1 MSTKHGQP
9 SHEAAAVVMK
19 KTAGARRVRYVF
31 QTLAL
36 LLAVSAVCVLA
47 IVISDRFPGRL
58 DVTSTRE
65 HQLSERTRQLL
76 QTLSGEY
83 EIVVAANFSTIEPAH
98 ARRTQDVLDNF
109 VRTSPK
115 VRTTI
120 IDVASGDGL
129 TKLDALLARLAD
141 RFKNELSAQTS
152 GLNTTRERAAGV
164 ATDLSSLSQR
174 LLDALPS
181 TPATDKDE
189 PLRRFLRDSAAVC
202 RVSAEEIT
210 KTVDAIASSA
220 NAPSGR
226 AQELSADERIA
237 QVRRP
242 LSDVLSQIGKI
253 GDNLDAVARS
263 GDTAIVPADVRV
275 KSGNAAQLATS
286 IRRNLGEM
294 LAMLDDLPRTPV
306 GPVARLLER
315 TSAAV
320 VIGPPGAARGGVT
333 SIDLSSIYP
342 TRFVPPAGVAAPAS
356 ASATID
362 LRARTEELLAGA
374 IASLAKTDA
383 PIVVFVHGRN
393 VRMAPEFAPVAA
405 VVDRLRLRGIDCA
418 EWAAG
423 LDADPPALATIN
435 PKGDRPIVYV
445 LISMA
450 PGSADDATRFS
461 KLAAGGKLL
470 IDQGKRVLVC
480 AVPSTLPGTGQRDP
494 MVEFLSPLGISVD
507 TGRPLLR
514 QTQGPRVRVVSPDLF
529 ITDPM
534 GEHAISQAVRGL
546 TVYLPWALPVRTST
560 TTPAGVTI
568 TPMLVTDNAGG
579 SIWAEA
585 EFVGFLQ
592 TPAAQ
597 QPLLINPPS
606 PGNALDDSSGPW
618 TLAAGIERTVG
629 STAQRVIVVGCNR
642 WMAGDVIG
650 AEASVEGRTVPAYPG
665 NMELLEASIGWLGG
679 QEGAITRSAQSQ
691 AVARIPPLS
700 NETLTALRWSLIGGL
715 PLLIL
720 LMGAIWRVVR
730 G

>member
-1 MSTKHGQP
+1 MTSTHTQHTREDTSAG
-9 SHEAAAVVMK
+9 MN
-19 KTAGARRVRYVF
+19 KTAFARRLRYVF

-47 IVISDRFPGRL
+47 IVISDRFPHRL
-58 DVTSTRE
+58 DATSTRE
-65 HQLSERTRQLL
+65 HQLSDRTRQLL
-76 QTLSGEY
+76 QSLSGDY
-83 EIVVAANFSTIEPAH
+83 EVVVAANFSTIEPAH
-98 ARRTQDVLDNF
+98 SRRTQDVLDNF
-109 VRTSPK
+109 VRSSPR

-141 RFKNELSAQTS
+141 RFKNELSAQNS
-152 GLNTTRERAAGV
+152 GLTAARDRAVGV
-164 ATDLSSLSQR
+164 ATDLSALSQR

-210 KTVDAIASSA
+210 KALDAITS
-220 NAPSGR
+220 APSPSPAR
-226 AQELSADERIA
+226 AQDLSADERLA
-237 QVRRP
+237 QLRRP
-242 LSDVLSQIGKI
+242 LSDVLAQIGKI
-253 GDNLDAVARS
+253 GDNLEAVARS

-294 LAMLDDLPRTPV
+294 LAMLDDLPRSPV
-306 GPVARLLER
+306 GAVARLLER

-342 TRFVPPAGVAAPAS
+342 TRFVPPSGVSAPAP

-362 LRARTEELLAGA
+362 LRSRTEELLAGA

-405 VVDRLRLRGIDCA
+405 VVDRLRLRGIDSA

-423 LDADPPALATIN
+423 LDADPPTLANLN
-435 PKGDRPIVYV
+435 PKGDRPIVHV

-450 PGSADDATRFS
+450 PGNADDATRFS
-461 KLAAGGKLL
+461 KLAAAGKLL
-470 IDQGKRVLVC
+470 IDQGRHVLVC

-494 MVEFLSPLGISVD
+494 MVEFLSPLGVSVD

-514 QTQGPRVRVVSPDLF
+514 QTQTPRGRVVSPDLF
-529 ITDPM
+529 ITEPLGD
-534 GEHAISQAVRGL
+534 HAISQAVRGL
-546 TVYLPWALPVRTST
+546 TVYLPWALPVRTSST
-560 TTPAGVTI
+560 SPVGVTI
-568 TPMLVTDNAGG
+568 TPMIVTDNAGG

-585 EFVGFLQ
+585 EFIGFLQ
-592 TPAAQ
+592 TPSAQ

-629 STAQRVIVVGCNR
+629 STPQRVIVVGCNR

-650 AEASVEGRTVPAYPG
+650 AEASVEGRSVPAYPG

-679 QEGAITRSAQSQ
+679 QDGAITRSAQAQ

-700 NETLTALRWSLIGGL
+700 SETLTALRWSLIGGL

-720 LMGAIWRVVR
+720 LFGAIWRVVR

>member
-1 MSTKHGQP
+1 MSSKHQRKHADA
-9 SHEAAAVVMK
+9 SAM
-19 KTAGARRVRYVF
+19 ARRVRYVF

-47 IVISDRFPGRL
+47 IVISDRFPRRL

-65 HQLSERTRQLL
+65 HQLSERTGQLL
-76 QTLSGEY
+76 RTLTGDY
-83 EIVVAANFSTIEPAH
+83 EVVVAANFSTIEPAH

-109 VRTSPK
+109 VRTSPRL
-115 VRTTI
+115 RTTI

-129 TKLDALLARLAD
+129 AKLDALLARLAE
-141 RFKNELSAQTS
+141 RFKSELAAQSSGVSAART
-152 GLNTTRERAAGV
+152 RAAGV
-164 ATDLSSLSQR
+164 ADDLSSLSQR
-174 LLDALPS
+174 LLDAIPTS
-181 TPATDKDE
+181 PATEKDE

-210 KTVDAIASSA
+210 KAIEASTLNLGSP
-220 NAPSGR
+220 NAR
-226 AQELSADERIA
+226 ADELSSDERIGLI
-237 QVRRP
+237 RRP
-242 LSDVLSQIGKI
+242 LSEVLSQIGKI

-263 GDTAIVPADVRV
+263 SDTAIVPTDVRIRA
-275 KSGNAAQLATS
+275 GNAAQLSTA

-294 LAMLDDLPRTPV
+294 LANLDDLPRTPV
-306 GPVARLLER
+306 GAVARLLER
-315 TSAAV
+315 SSAAV

-342 TRFVPPAGVAAPAS
+342 TRFVPPSGVAAPAS

-405 VVDRLRLRGIDCA
+405 VVDRLRLRGIDAA
-418 EWAAG
+418 EWASG
-423 LDADPPALATIN
+423 LDAEPPVLSTIN
-435 PKGDRPIVYV
+435 PNGDRPVVYV

-450 PGSADDATRFS
+450 PGNADDAARFS
-461 KLAAGGKLL
+461 KLAAAGKSL
-470 IDQGKRVLVC
+470 IDQGKRLLVC
-480 AVPSTLPGTGQRDP
+480 GVPSTLPGTGQRDP
-494 MVEFLSPLGISVD
+494 MVEFLAPLGISVD

-514 QTQGPRVRVVSPDLF
+514 QIQTPRGRVVSPDLF

-534 GEHAISQAVRGL
+534 GDHAVSQAVRGL
-546 TVYLPWALPVRTST
+546 TVYLPWAIPVRTSSAVA
-560 TTPAGVTI
+560 PGVTI
-568 TPMLVTDNAGG
+568 TPMLVTDSAGG

-618 TLAAGIERTVG
+618 TLAAGIERAVG
-629 STAQRVIVVGCNR
+629 TTLQRVIVVGCNR

-679 QEGAITRSAQSQ
+679 QEGAITRSAQAL
-691 AVARIPPLS
+691 AVARIPPMS
-700 NETLTALRWSLIGGL
+700 GETLTALRWSLIGGL

-720 LMGAIWRVVR
+720 LLGAIWRLVR